1 MCVLSHDTGGK
12 FVTNSLSDSSV
23 HGILQARVMER
34 VAIPFSGWSS
44 QSRDRTWIF
53 HLSHQG
59 KLIHIHISIFFKML
73 FPNKPLQSATW
84 SSLCYIVGP
93 Y

>member
-1 MCVLSHDTGGK
+1 MAYNYHNWGLAGAAQRKYGNEFYDHMLM
-12 FVTNSLSDSSV
+12 F
-23 HGILQARVMER
+23 HEMGIL
-34 VAIPFSGWSS
+34 
-44 QSRDRTWIF
+44 
-53 HLSHQG
+53 
-59 KLIHIHISIFFKML
+59 FKML